1 MVRILAAKLVF
12 RWRSRATDLVRSEKR
27 KDWMTFKKY
36 LWPMVGALTI
46 ALSAWLLYKELRGLS
61 LDDLWDSLHAIP
73 LLHWLMAGLCTLVAY
88 AALAGYDRIALKH
101 LGHRIGW
108 RFISICSF
116 TTYAL
121 SHNVG
126 ASVVSGAVVRYRA
139 YSSQGLTPSEI
150 GVLIAMCS
158 FTFILGT
165 LLLAGLV
172 LVYEPELIER
182 FGDLVPVEA
191 SAVTGVFLLCAIVLY
206 VVASFMKL
214 KPLKLG
220 SIRIFYPSPKI
231 VFPQLLIAPI
241 ELIGA
246 AGIIYFALPE
256 AGNPG
261 FPIVLGIFL
270 ISFSAALL
278 SHAPGGLG
286 VLELVFLMGLPDMN
300 QADVI
305 AALLVFRLFYL
316 IIPFIMALVVILVF
330 ERSQFRRNNPPD
342 SQRDK
347 AHQEEF

>member
-1 MVRILAAKLVF
+1 
-12 RWRSRATDLVRSEKR
+12 
-27 KDWMTFKKY
+27 MTFKKY
-36 LWPMVGALTI
+36 LWPTVGALTI

-61 LDDLWDSLHAIP
+61 LDDLWDSLSAIP
-73 LLHWLMAGLCTLVAY
+73 MMHWLLAALSTLVAY
-88 AALAGYDRIALKH
+88 AALAGYDRIALMH
-101 LGHRIGW
+101 LGRKIDW
-108 RFISICSF
+108 WFITICSF

-139 YSSQGLTPSEI
+139 YSTRGLTPAEI
-150 GVLIAMCS
+150 GVLIATCS

-165 LLLAGLV
+165 LLLAGMV

-191 SAVTGVFLLCAIVLY
+191 SAATGVLVLALIGLY

-220 SIRIFYPSPKI
+220 SINIFYPAPK
-231 VFPQLLIAPI
+231 VVLPQLLIAPI

-261 FPIVLGIFL
+261 FMIVLGIFL

-330 ERSQFRRNNPPD
+330 ERSQFKANNPPD
-342 SQRDK
+342 LRRGEQHES
-347 AHQEEF
+347 

>member
-1 MVRILAAKLVF
+1 MVRNLAAKLLLRKRRYF
-12 RWRSRATDLVRSEKR
+12 AAAVRSEER
-27 KDWMTFKKY
+27 SGLMTFKKY
-36 LWPMVGALTI
+36 LWPVIGALTI

-61 LDDLWDSLHAIP
+61 LDDLWDSLNAIP
-73 LLHWLMAGLCTLVAY
+73 MTHWLLAAGSTLVAY
-88 AALAGYDRIALKH
+88 AALAGYDRIALMH
-101 LGHRIGW
+101 LGKKIDW
-108 RFISICSF
+108 WFITTCSF

-139 YSSQGLTPSEI
+139 YSTRGLTPAEI
-150 GVLIAMCS
+150 GVLIAVCS

-165 LLLAGLV
+165 LLLAGMV

-182 FGDLVPVEA
+182 FADLVPVEA
-191 SAVTGVFLLCAIVLY
+191 SAATGVLILALIGLY

-220 SIRIFYPSPKI
+220 SINIFYPAPK
-231 VFPQLLIAPI
+231 VVLPQLLIAPV

-261 FPIVLGIFL
+261 FMIVLGIFL

-316 IIPFIMALVVILVF
+316 IIPFVMALVVILIF
-330 ERSQFRRNNPPD
+330 ERSQFKRNNPPD
-342 SQRDK
+342 LRRGEQHES
-347 AHQEEF
+347 

>member
-1 MVRILAAKLVF
+1 MVRNLAAKLLLRGRLHVV
-12 RWRSRATDLVRSEKR
+12 AVVRSEER
-27 KDWMTFKKY
+27 NGLMTFKKY
-36 LWPMVGALTI
+36 LWPTVGALTI

-61 LDDLWDSLHAIP
+61 LDDLWDSFIAIP
-73 LLHWLMAGLCTLVAY
+73 MMDWFLAALCTLVAY
-88 AALAGYDRIALKH
+88 AALAGYDRIALMH
-101 LGHRIGW
+101 LGRKIDW
-108 RFISICSF
+108 WFITICSF

-139 YSSQGLTPSEI
+139 YSTRGMTPSEI
-150 GVLIAMCS
+150 GVLIAVCS

-191 SAVTGVFLLCAIVLY
+191 SAATGVLILALIGLY

-220 SIRIFYPSPKI
+220 SINIFYPAPK
-231 VFPQLLIAPI
+231 VVLPQLLIAPI

-261 FPIVLGIFL
+261 FMIVLGIFL

-316 IIPFIMALVVILVF
+316 IIPFIMALVVILIF
-330 ERSQFRRNNPPD
+330 ERSQFKANNPPD
-342 SQRDK
+342 LRRGEQHES
-347 AHQEEF
+347 